1 MIPGSDRKYARA
13 DHTYCE
19 TAIEGGRLVV
29 GRLLVGS
36 AEFAAR
42 STASEVRSCDQPV
55 CKVFSGQK
63 AQKVWCL
70 HFGLFPPVSF
80 SGLPCLAEGGQG
92 VKMKAS
98 QRI

>member
-1 MIPGSDRKYARA
+1 M
-13 DHTYCE
+13 YCE
-19 TAIEGGRLVV
+19 TAIEGGRLVF

>member
-1 MIPGSDRKYARA
+1 MIPGSDRKYARGLIS

-42 STASEVRSCDQPV
+42 STASEARSCDQPV

-63 AQKVWCL
+63 AQKCGVCTLDLFLQFLFQVYPVWL
-70 HFGLFPPVSF
+70 K
-80 SGLPCLAEGGQG
+80 A
-92 VKMKAS
+92 VKE
-98 QRI
+98 